1 MKTVWKW
8 IIGIVAVLL
17 IAALVVGGFFLVHNV
32 LPMHRVVVQ
41 TFDQSQGFGQRGF
54 DNRNFGP
61 DGMMPG
67 FGMRDGFGM
76 HGMHGGFGMMGGMM
90 PFGGIFS
97 GLFFLAFLALVV
109 LGIIWLVR
117 RTKTPAPVAVQPAA
131 VMHSCQNC
139 GKPVQDDWKN
149 CPYCGKKLKF

>member
-1 MKTVWKW
+1 MKPVWKW

-17 IAALVVGGFFLVHNV
+17 IAALLVGGFFLVRNV

-41 TFDQSQGFGQRGF
+41 SLNQSQGFGQRGF

-61 DGMMPG
+61 EGMMPG
-67 FGMRDGFGM
+67 FGMRGY
-76 HGMHGGFGMMGGMM
+76 GMHGGFGMMGGML

-97 GLFFLAFLALVV
+97 GLFCLAFLALVV

-117 RTKTPAPVAVQPAA
+117 RTKTPAPVPQPAA

>member
-1 MKTVWKW
+1 MKPIWKW
-8 IIGIVAVLL
+8 IIGIVAVL
-17 IAALVVGGFFLVHNV
+17 IVAALVVGGFFLVRNG
-32 LPMHRVVVQ
+32 LPMHRLVLQ
-41 TFDQSQGFGQRGF
+41 SLDQSQNFGPRGF
-54 DNRNFGP
+54 DNRGFGP
-61 DGMMPG
+61 EGMHG
-67 FGMRDGFGM
+67 FGMRGYGM
-76 HGMHGGFGMMGGMM
+76 HGFGMMGMM

-97 GLFFLAFLALVV
+97 ALFFLAIVALVV

-117 RTKTPAPVAVQPAA
+117 RLRTPAPAPQAAA